1 MTGRTLSR
9 WLTAVAL
16 RLEDMVEA
24 LIAALARLRG
34 RRHPVIIPFIG
45 HGTPSRARIGA
56 RIVLGEEAA
65 APPALTPG
73 ALRSDEEPSDDAPEV
88 PSSPRRRRA
97 VLRASLARFLTVEV
111 QRAPVTIQV
120 PGGEV
125 AVTTNRDGYVDHDVY
140 LPEVTPG
147 WLRVELAGPDGSS
160 AVARVLIVDPAAD
173 IGLVSDVDD
182 TILDTGLT
190 RGLEFLRAT
199 LLTDVHERT
208 PLPGAA
214 ALYRAFVN
222 SNPGPRRPVF
232 YVSTSPWNLHEMLLQ
247 FVSMRGFPLG
257 PLLLT
262 DWGPSHAGLFRIG
275 AQAHKVGLVRRL
287 LAEHP
292 KLKLVLIGDSGQED
306 PEIYATIARE
316 SPDRIA
322 AIYIRHTT
330 GVDLGRNAQVDRL
343 AAEITAFGVPMLAA
357 DDSAQIAAHAAGL
370 GLLDQAGVAAVRAEL
385 A

>member
-1 MTGRTLSR
+1 L
-9 WLTAVAL
+9 LTVIAL
-16 RLEDMVEA
+16 RLEAAVEA
-24 LIAALARLRG
+24 LIAGFARLRG
-34 RRHPVIIPFIG
+34 RRHPVIVPFIG
-45 HGTPSRARIGA
+45 HGTTRRARVGA
-56 RIVLGEEAA
+56 RLVLGEDAA
-65 APPALTPG
+65 GPPALATTPG
-73 ALRSDEEPSDDAPEV
+73 GGAKV

-111 QRAPVTIQV
+111 PGAPVTLHL
-120 PGGEV
+120 PGGDVEV
-125 AVTTNRDGYVDHDVY
+125 ITNYDGYIDHEVDLPDV
-140 LPEVTPG
+140 EPG
-147 WLRVELAGPDGSS
+147 WLEVGLSGPDGSS
-160 AVARVLIVDPAAD
+160 AIARVLVVDPQVR

-214 ALYRAFVN
+214 ALYRALTD
-222 SNPGPRRPVF
+222 PPGGPRRPVF

-275 AQAHKVGLVRRL
+275 AQAHKIGLVRRL
-287 LAEHP
+287 LDEHP
-292 KLKLVLIGDSGQED
+292 RLQLVLIGDSGQED
-306 PEIYATIARE
+306 PEIYAAIARE
-316 SPDRIA
+316 RPDRLA

-343 AAEITAFGVPMLAA
+343 AAEISAFGVPMLAA
-357 DDSAQIAAHAAGL
+357 DDSAQIAAHAAGI
-370 GLLDQAGVAAVRAEL
+370 GLLDPAAVSAVRAEL
-385 A
+385 S

>member
-1 MTGRTLSR
+1 VTGRKLTR
-9 WLTAVAL
+9 WLTAIAL
-16 RLEDMVEA
+16 LLEGAVEA
-24 LIAALARLRG
+24 LIAAFARLRG
-34 RRHPVIIPFIG
+34 RRHPVIVPFIG
-45 HGTPSRARIGA
+45 HGTTRHARVGA
-56 RIVLGEEAA
+56 RLVLGEDAA
-65 APPALTPG
+65 APAVV
-73 ALRSDEEPSDDAPEV
+73 APMADGGPDV
-88 PSSPRRRRA
+88 RSSPRRRRA
-97 VLRASLARFLTVEV
+97 VLRASLARFLTVEIPG
-111 QRAPVTIQV
+111 AAVTIRV
-120 PGGEV
+120 PGGDV
-125 AVTTNRDGYVDHDVY
+125 DVTTNGDGYIDHEVDLPDVA
-140 LPEVTPG
+140 PG
-147 WLRVELAGPDGSS
+147 WLEVGLSGPDGST
-160 AVARVLIVDPAAD
+160 AIARVLVVDPEAR

-199 LLTDVHERT
+199 LLTDVSERT

-214 ALYRAFVN
+214 ALYRALVDP
-222 SNPGPRRPVF
+222 STGPRRPVF

-287 LAEHP
+287 LDEHP

-316 SPDRIA
+316 RPDRVA
-322 AIYIRHTT
+322 AIYIRRTT
-330 GVDLGRNAQVDRL
+330 GVDLGRNAQVDAL

-357 DDSAQIAAHAAGL
+357 DDSAQIAVHAAEI
-370 GLLDQAGVAAVRAEL
+370 GLLDVSAVATVRSEL
-385 A
+385 AAP

>member
-16 RLEDMVEA
+16 RLEAIVEA
-24 LIAALARLRG
+24 LIGGIARLRG
-34 RRHPVIIPFIG
+34 RRHPVIVPFIG
-45 HGTPSRARIGA
+45 HGSTTRARIGA
-56 RIVLGEEAA
+56 RVVLGQDAA
-65 APPALTPG
+65 APSVLTSGEP
-73 ALRSDEEPSDDAPEV
+73 DEFST
-88 PSSPRRRRA
+88 PRRRRA
-97 VLRASLARFLTVEV
+97 VLRASLARFLTIEV
-111 QRAPVTIQV
+111 PDAQVSIGV

-125 AVTTNRDGYVDHDVY
+125 AAVTNHDGYVDHDVE
-140 LPEVTPG
+140 LPDVSPG
-147 WLRVELAGPDGSS
+147 WLDLRLSGPNGAS
-160 AVARVLIVDPAAD
+160 AMARVLIVDPAAE

-214 ALYRAFVN
+214 VLYRALVA
-222 SNPGPRRPVF
+222 PKEGPRRPVF

-275 AQAHKVGLVRRL
+275 AQAHKIGLVRRL
-287 LAEHP
+287 LGEHP
-292 KLKLVLIGDSGQED
+292 ALRLVLVGDSGQED
-306 PEIYATIARE
+306 PEIYAAIARE
-316 SPDRIA
+316 SPNRVA
-322 AIYIRHTT
+322 AIYIRRTT
-330 GVDLGRNAQVDRL
+330 GVDLGRNAQVDAL

-357 DDSAQIAAHAAGL
+357 NDSAEIAAHAASL
-370 GLLDQAGVAAVRAEL
+370 GLLDSAGVDAVRAEL
-385 A
+385 S

>member
-1 MTGRTLSR
+1 V
-9 WLTAVAL
+9 VAL
-16 RLEDMVEA
+16 RVEA
-24 LIAALARLRG
+24 VVEVGISTSARLGG

-45 HGTPSRARIGA
+45 HGSTTRARVGA
-56 RIVLGEEAA
+56 RVVLGREAVGPSVIPDDPERPEAA
-65 APPALTPG
+65 
-73 ALRSDEEPSDDAPEV
+73 

-97 VLRASLARFLTVEV
+97 VLRASLARFLTAEV
-111 QRAPVTIQV
+111 PGAPVTIRP
-120 PGGEV
+120 PGSRVEV
-125 AVTTNRDGYVDHDVY
+125 HTNQDGYVDHEVQLPDVA
-140 LPEVTPG
+140 PG
-147 WLRVELAGPDGSS
+147 WLEVDLTGPDGSS
-160 AVARVLIVDPAAD
+160 AIARVLVVDPRAR
-173 IGLVSDVDD
+173 IGVVSDVDD

-214 ALYRAFVN
+214 ALYRALVE
-222 SNPGPRRPVF
+222 SPDRVRRPIF

-247 FVSMRGFPLG
+247 FVTMRGFPLG

-275 AQAHKVGLVRRL
+275 AQAHKIGLVRRL
-287 LAEHP
+287 LGEHP
-292 KLKLVLIGDSGQED
+292 QLKLVLIGDSGQED

-316 SPDRIA
+316 SPDRVA

-330 GVDLGRNAQVDRL
+330 GVDLGRNAAVDRL

-357 DDSAQIAAHAAGL
+357 DDSAAIAAHAAGI
-370 GLLDQAGVAAVRAEL
+370 GLLDDVAVAAVRAEL
-385 A
+385 AAPRPAAG

>member
-1 MTGRTLSR
+1 MLSR

-16 RLEDMVEA
+16 RVEDVAEA
-24 LIAALARLRG
+24 LIAYLARLRG

-45 HGTPSRARIGA
+45 HGTTERARLGA
-56 RIVLGEEAA
+56 RIVLGQEAV
-65 APPALTPG
+65 APSVLTPG
-73 ALRSDEEPSDDAPEV
+73 PGDVPEV
-88 PSSPRRRRA
+88 PSTPRRRRA
-97 VLRASLARFLTVEV
+97 VLRASLARFLTIEV
-111 QRAPVTIQV
+111 PHAPVTIRL
-120 PGGEV
+120 PGGDVGVE
-125 AVTTNRDGYVDHDVY
+125 TNRDGYVDHEVQLPDVA
-140 LPEVTPG
+140 PG
-147 WLRVELAGPDGSS
+147 WLDVELSGPDGSS
-160 AVARVLIVDPAAD
+160 AVARVLVVDPAAQ

-214 ALYRAFVN
+214 ALYRAFAE
-222 SNPGPRRPVF
+222 PADGPRRPVF

-275 AQAHKVGLVRRL
+275 AQAHKIGLVRRL
-287 LAEHP
+287 LGEHP
-292 KLKLVLIGDSGQED
+292 RLKLVLVGDSGQED
-306 PEIYATIARE
+306 PEIYAALARE
-316 SPDRIA
+316 APDRVA

-330 GVDLGRNAQVDRL
+330 GVDLGRNAEVDRL

-357 DDSAQIAAHAAGL
+357 DDSAQIATHAAEL
-370 GLLDQAGVAAVRAEL
+370 GLLDPAAVAAVRAEL

>member
-1 MTGRTLSR
+1 VTGRKLSR

-16 RLEDMVEA
+16 RVESVA
-24 LIAALARLRG
+24 ESGIATVARLRG
-34 RRHPVIIPFIG
+34 RRHPVIVPFIG
-45 HGTPSRARIGA
+45 HGTTRRVRVGA
-56 RIVLGEEAA
+56 RLMLGQEAE
-65 APPALTPG
+65 AP
-73 ALRSDEEPSDDAPEV
+73 SVIEPNQDGEAEV

-111 QRAPVTIQV
+111 TGAPVTIHL
-120 PGGEV
+120 PGGDVEV
-125 AVTTNRDGYVDHDVY
+125 ITNDDGYVDHEVELTDV
-140 LPEVTPG
+140 PPG
-147 WLRVELAGPDGSS
+147 WLEVGLTGPDGAS
-160 AVARVLIVDPAAD
+160 AVARVLVVDPD
-173 IGLVSDVDD
+173 TRIGLVSDVDD

-214 ALYRAFVN
+214 ALYRAFVE
-222 SNPGPRRPVF
+222 PTGGPRRPVF

-247 FVSMRGFPLG
+247 FVAMRGFPLG

-262 DWGPSHAGLFRIG
+262 DWGPSHTGLFRIG
-275 AQAHKVGLVRRL
+275 AQAHKIGLIRRL
-287 LAEHP
+287 LGEHP
-292 KLKLVLIGDSGQED
+292 RLRLVLVGDSGQED

-316 SPDRIA
+316 APDRVA

-330 GVDLGRNAQVDRL
+330 GVDLGRNAEVDAL

-357 DDSAQIAAHAAGL
+357 DDSAQIAEHAAEH
-370 GLLDQAGVAAVRAEL
+370 GLLDQAAVARVRAEL
-385 A
+385 R

>member
-1 MTGRTLSR
+1 MTGRKLTR

-16 RLEDMVEA
+16 LLESAVEA
-24 LIAALARLRG
+24 LIAAFARLGG
-34 RRHPVIIPFIG
+34 RRHPVIVPFIG
-45 HGTPSRARIGA
+45 HGTTRRARVGA
-56 RIVLGEEAA
+56 RLVLGEDAA
-65 APPALTPG
+65 APAVVAPMADGGP
-73 ALRSDEEPSDDAPEV
+73 DE

-97 VLRASLARFLTVEV
+97 VLRASMARFLTVEV
-111 QRAPVTIQV
+111 PGAAVTIRV
-120 PGGEV
+120 PGGDMD
-125 AVTTNRDGYVDHDVY
+125 VTTNGDGYIDHDVE
-140 LPEVTPG
+140 LPDVAPG
-147 WLRVELAGPDGSS
+147 WLEVGLSGPDGCT
-160 AVARVLIVDPAAD
+160 AIARVLVVDPEAR
-173 IGLVSDVDD
+173 IGVVSDVDD

-199 LLTDVHERT
+199 LLTDVSERT

-214 ALYRAFVN
+214 ALYQALVDP
-222 SNPGPRRPVF
+222 STGPRRPVF

-275 AQAHKVGLVRRL
+275 AQAHKIGLVRRL
-287 LAEHP
+287 LDEHP
-292 KLKLVLIGDSGQED
+292 QLKLVLIGDSGQED

-316 SPDRIA
+316 RPDRVA

-330 GVDLGRNAQVDRL
+330 GVDLGRNAQVDAL

-357 DDSAQIAAHAAGL
+357 DDSAQIAAHAAEI
-370 GLLDQAGVAAVRAEL
+370 GLLDVSAVATVRAEL
-385 A
+385 ATP

>member
-1 MTGRTLSR
+1 
-9 WLTAVAL
+9 VAL

-24 LIAALARLRG
+24 VIAAFARMRG

-56 RIVLGEEAA
+56 RIVLGQHAA
-65 APPALTPG
+65 APPALTPATG
-73 ALRSDEEPSDDAPEV
+73 APRSDDATADEPEV

-111 QRAPVTIQV
+111 SGAPVTIQV
-120 PGGEV
+120 PGGDV
-125 AVTTNRDGYVDHDVY
+125 AVYTNRDGYVDHEVD

-147 WLRVELAGPDGSS
+147 WLRVELAGPDGCS
-160 AVARVLIVDPAAD
+160 AVARVLIVDPATD

-214 ALYRAFVN
+214 ALYRAFVD
-222 SNPGPRRPVF
+222 SKRGPRRPVF

-275 AQAHKVGLVRRL
+275 AQAHKIGLIRRL
-287 LAEHP
+287 LGEHP

-306 PEIYATIARE
+306 PEIYASIARE
-316 SPDRIA
+316 APDRIA

-330 GVDLGRNAQVDRL
+330 GVDLGRNAQVDEL

-357 DDSAQIAAHAAGL
+357 DDSAQIAVHAAGL
-370 GLLDQAGVAAVRAEL
+370 GLLDQAGVAAVQVEL